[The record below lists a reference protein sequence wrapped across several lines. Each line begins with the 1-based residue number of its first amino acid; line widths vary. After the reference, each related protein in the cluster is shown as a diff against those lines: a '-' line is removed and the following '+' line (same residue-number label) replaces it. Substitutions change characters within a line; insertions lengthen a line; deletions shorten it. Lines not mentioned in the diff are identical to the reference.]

1 MKKYLYLFAFIFS
14 GLIHSQSSGITYQAV
29 IYNPGGEEL
38 PGENNMYAP
47 LTEQDI
53 CLRFNF
59 IDSSGGL
66 EYQEVIQV
74 TTDVFGMVNV
84 IIGNDVQ
91 TGGYA
96 DGFNGIVWDG
106 SAKNLMVEVDV
117 KGNCSD
123 YDEISNQ
130 PFTYIPFAYYSAN
143 PGNPGAD
150 GQDGLTAYQIWISLG
165 NTGTEQ
171 EFMDSLSGS
180 QGEEGEQGIP
190 GIGADG
196 LDGLSAY
203 QVWISLGNNGTE
215 QEFMESLVGP
225 PGIGGDGLNGLSAYE
240 VWISLGNTGTEQEFI
255 DSLVGTQGEQG
266 LDGTFLQGDN
276 PGDILFLSNSEW
288 TILPIGSEGDIL
300 TVSEG
305 FPSWSPQATDAPPI
319 ITLIG
324 ENPQLINIDANY
336 VELGATA
343 YDEADGDITSS
354 IVIDSSLV
362 DTSVVGSYNVTY
374 TVTDSSGNIVMAIR
388 QVSVNPVDSVDPCD
402 NGEIQNYCDIDV
414 DEINFSGTVTD
425 IDGNTYN
432 YISYNSTEWTVDDA
446 SMVTYRDG
454 TPIPYVYGYESDEWN
469 SLTTGAWQYE
479 NDDPTLNKIY
489 NAYAAAGVHDN
500 DPSTPNKELA
510 PEGWHVPTLDE
521 WSNLVQY
528 VTSIY
533 GDFHI
538 KALASS
544 TGWAC
549 STVPF
554 SPGYNQSTN
563 NCSGFNAKP
572 KIVPANYYYWGHW
585 WYSFRSQILPDGT
598 DHIGG
603 SYGFNHFTTNIVGV
617 AQSSTSYA
625 AKMRFVKD

>member
-1 MKKYLYLFAFIFS
+1 MKKYLLLYLFVFS
-14 GLIHSQSSGITYQAV
+14 GLVHSQSSGITYQAV

-84 IIGNDVQ
+84 IIGNDTQ

-96 DGFNGIVWDG
+96 DGFEGIVWDG
-106 SAKNLMVEVDV
+106 SAKNLMVEVDI

-143 PGNPGAD
+143 PGNPGPEGPA
-150 GQDGLTAYQIWISLG
+150 
-165 NTGTEQ
+165 
-171 EFMDSLSGS
+171 
-180 QGEEGEQGIP
+180 GEQGE
-190 GIGADG
+190 
-196 LDGLSAY
+196 
-203 QVWISLGNNGTE
+203 QGTAGPQGE
-215 QEFMESLVGP
+215 QGDVGQTGP
-225 PGIGGDGLNGLSAYE
+225 AGGDGVVGPQ
-240 VWISLGNTGTEQEFI
+240 GEQGPAGEQGEQGPA
-255 DSLVGTQGEQG
+255 GTQGEQG
-266 LDGTFLQGDN
+266 GTGQIGPIGPSGNNGEQGPAGTFLQGDS

-288 TILPIGSEGDIL
+288 TILPIGSEGDVL

-432 YISYNSTEWTVDDA
+432 YISYNSTDWTVDDA

-454 TPIPYVYGYESDEWN
+454 TPIPYVYGYGSDEWN

-489 NAYAAAGVHDN
+489 NAYAKAGVHDN
-500 DPSTPNKELA
+500 DSSTPNKELA
-510 PEGWHVPTLDE
+510 PEGWHVPTQGE
-521 WSNLVQY
+521 WANLVQY

-533 GDFHI
+533 GDFYL
-538 KALASS
+538 KALSSS
-544 TGWAC
+544 TGWPC
-549 STVPF
+549 STIPF

-572 KIVPANYYYWGHW
+572 KIVPANIWSFGV
-585 WYSFRSQILPDGT
+585 WYFWSSTNSFLENGNNVSGC
-598 DHIGG
+598 
-603 SYGFNHFTTNIVGV
+603 YGFAYN
-617 AQSSTSYA
+617 STSIITGMQQCISTQAY
-625 AKMRFVKD
+625 KMRFVKD

>member
-1 MKKYLYLFAFIFS
+1 MKKYLLLYLFVFS
-14 GLIHSQSSGITYQAV
+14 GLVHSQSSGITYQAV

-59 IDSSGGL
+59 EDANGAL

-84 IIGNDVQ
+84 LIGNDVQ
-91 TGGYA
+91 TGGSA
-96 DGFNGIVWDG
+96 NGFDEIVWDG
-106 SAKNLMVEVDV
+106 TEKWLMVEVDI

-123 YDEISNQ
+123 YDQISNQ
-130 PFTYIPFAYYSAN
+130 PFTYVPFAYYSAN
-143 PGNPGAD
+143 PGNPGPEGPA
-150 GQDGLTAYQIWISLG
+150 
-165 NTGTEQ
+165 
-171 EFMDSLSGS
+171 
-180 QGEEGEQGIP
+180 GE
-190 GIGADG
+190 
-196 LDGLSAY
+196 
-203 QVWISLGNNGTE
+203 
-215 QEFMESLVGP
+215 
-225 PGIGGDGLNGLSAYE
+225 
-240 VWISLGNTGTEQEFI
+240 
-255 DSLVGTQGEQG
+255 QGEQG
-266 LDGTFLQGDN
+266 TAGPQGEQGDVGQTGPAGGDGVVGPQGEQGPAGEQGEQGSAGEQGEQGGTGQIGPAGPSGNNGEQGPAGTFLQGDS

-288 TILPIGSEGDIL
+288 TILPIGSEGDVL

-374 TVTDSSGNIVMAIR
+374 TVTDSSGNIVMATR

-432 YISYNSTEWTVDDA
+432 YISYNSTDWTVDDA

-454 TPIPYVYGYESDEWN
+454 TPIPYVYGYGSDEWN

-479 NDDPTLNKIY
+479 NDDPTLSKLY
-489 NAYAAAGVHDN
+489 NAYAKAGVHDN
-500 DPSTPNKELA
+500 DSSTPNKEFA
-510 PEGWHVPTLDE
+510 PEGWHVPTADDWE
-521 WSNLVQY
+521 NLLQY

-572 KIVPANYYYWGHW
+572 KIAVGQNLNGLRWSAFSSYGTFLDNEIPATNVSGV
-585 WYSFRSQILPDGT
+585 
-598 DHIGG
+598 
-603 SYGFNHFTTNIVGV
+603 YGFNYNYTSSSGYGQGTAYI
-617 AQSSTSYA
+617 AQ
-625 AKMRFVKD
+625 KMRFVKD